1 MWKAEHE
8 TRNAKRG
15 TPNAKHGTRNAKHET
30 RNAEHGTRNAKHGTP
45 NAEHGTRNAEHRTR
59 NTKRGTRNTE
69 LFKLQTLQTTF
80 SSSLTLNFRYCDTSI
95 NTDTTLAARSAE
107 GMLYHTP
114 FTPYI

>member
-1 MWKAEHE
+1 MRNAEHG
-8 TRNAKRG
+8 TRYAE
-15 TPNAKHGTRNAKHET
+15 HGTRNTEHGTRNTERGT
-30 RNAEHGTRNAKHGTP
+30 RNAEHGTRNTERGTW
-45 NAEHGTRNAEHRTR
+45 NAERGTRYAERETRNA
-59 NTKRGTRNTE
+59 K

-80 SSSLTLNFRYCDTSI
+80 SSSLILNFRYCDTSI